1 MIGKVNID
9 RDQIKIPATLTAPQ
23 VIDVFCY
30 LVSRGKIT
38 DNMARDILNCNRLAA
53 RIWDLRHAGI
63 EIEGKLQ
70 SRKNRKGQTKTF
82 MVYRME
88 HPEEYRK

>member
-9 RDQIKIPATLTAPQ
+9 RDHIKIPATLTAPQ
-23 VIDVFCY
+23 TIDVFCF

-53 RIWDLRHAGI
+53 RVWDLRHAGI
-63 EIEGKLQ
+63 EINGKMQ

-82 MVYRME
+82 MVYKME